1 MIYLLVGVRTLMA
14 LQNVIELGV
23 GSVSACIK
31 VDDAVPGIEEGRNVE
46 RWVSG
51 FG

>member
-1 MIYLLVGVRTLMA
+1 MA

-31 VDDAVPGIEEGRNVE
+31 VDDAFPELKKGAMRECGAL
-46 RWVSG
+46 G
-51 FG
+51 